1 MARLAKIGVEGGAI
15 IIIGLQKRRRIGNVE
30 SEALDSE
37 TAIRFRG
44 MWGQWSREL
53 SPCCTRQKRRWH
65 HRSCDNFRR
74 LASSRIRWIFRW
86 NSFLFLES
94 IHQVVGIDS
103 TERKRSDDFS
113 DSSYCENFRAIFKKK
128 KYRFTKRTLFDLLWV
143 ILKVFW
149 ELDESEWWI
158 YRFLIKKR
166 LYFIK

>member
-1 MARLAKIGVEGGAI
+1 MARLAKIGVEGGAK

-113 DSSYCENFRAIFKKK
+113 DSSRAIFKKK
-128 KYRFTKRTLFDLLWV
+128 KIFGRLKRELCLIYFI

-149 ELDESEWWI
+149 ELDESGWWI
-158 YRFLIKKR
+158 YRFLIKKKTL
-166 LYFIK
+166 LY